1 LLPGAGSLNPAA
13 PHKASR
19 DNGIIRHSPNSY
31 RRWPHHTLVRLPRKA
46 WNRGPRISAG
56 FGVNIS
62 LSVLSNRFQTHA
74 RMIGN
79 FYVFQRWAGT
89 EKAGGAKALDP

>member
-1 LLPGAGSLNPAA
+1 MLPSSARHRTVGHELA
-13 PHKASR
+13 PDLA
-19 DNGIIRHSPNSY
+19 
-31 RRWPHHTLVRLPRKA
+31 
-46 WNRGPRISAG
+46 
-56 FGVNIS
+56 FNIS

>member
-1 LLPGAGSLNPAA
+1 MFGDRSCRAQAGSIRRIRTRDQGTTVSFDIPQITIDAA
-13 PHKASR
+13 LIS
-19 DNGIIRHSPNSY
+19 
-31 RRWPHHTLVRLPRKA
+31 KA